1 MSDDRPR
8 LIIADDHPL
17 LVEGLRTVLGAH
29 FEVVAVAHSG
39 TELLTLLPTTDAD
52 CLLLDLGL
60 PGHNGLELMPDIRA
74 LRPDL
79 RVLVVTMHLDRVLA
93 DAVLHAGAHGFVPKD
108 SGMDELEDAIRT
120 VLAGRR
126 YLSARVPPITN
137 RVGLGAIH
145 AGLAR
150 LTPRQQEII
159 RLIGQGKTTA
169 EIARLLGLGPRTVTF
184 HRANIRKV
192 LGIGSEWGL
201 LRYAI
206 LMQVSEVEA
215 GPPGTRFDP
224 P

>member
-39 TELLTLLPTTDAD
+39 TELLALLPTTDAD

-74 LRPDL
+74 LRPGL

-145 AGLAR
+145 AGFAR

-215 GPPGTRFDP
+215 GPPAPSFDP